1 MEVGAFFISVYPSNI
16 VYGRNRLQKS
26 DSGSKLRYQINLT
39 MRKTIQ
45 LAILVLFSLPGLAQE
60 YKANFKAAE
69 KIQIDQHQED
79 VEDYKGQ
86 SRVVKRQ

>member
-39 MRKTIQ
+39 M
-45 LAILVLFSLPGLAQE
+45 
-60 YKANFKAAE
+60 
-69 KIQIDQHQED
+69 
-79 VEDYKGQ
+79 
-86 SRVVKRQ
+86 